1 MYNFRRC
8 VWEFAT
14 QVIETDLQL
23 TSDGHLVLLHDSTV
37 DRTTNGTGEA
47 KEMTLEEL
55 RKLDAAFHFPALK
68 GQGIQIPTFE
78 EFLGTFSLQFSS
90 DIQLPFSPLLFY
102 FFSFFSVFR
111 RIYPRR
117 EPCFLS

>member
-23 TSDGHLVLLHDSTV
+23 TSDGHLVLLHDPTV
-37 DRTTNGTGEA
+37 DRTTNGNGQA
-47 KEMTLEEL
+47 KDMTLEEL
-55 RKLDAAFHFPALK
+55 RKLDAASNFPELK

-78 EFLGTFSLQFSS
+78 EFLGT
-90 DIQLPFSPLLFY
+90 
-102 FFSFFSVFR
+102 
-111 RIYPRR
+111 
-117 EPCFLS
+117 